1 MNEAAIGHA
10 LDSGRPQWQ
19 VSLAGGVEMADR
31 QGPASPTAE
40 PDLVHPLSVNGI
52 HLLRTAQQ
60 LQMQLSQMAD
70 QKASMLMGATFLVFT
85 IGIGQLRSGGG
96 AMLLP
101 IAILSIAAF
110 FSAIF
115 AVLTV
120 LPRPTRL
127 TAEQIGPDDNLLFFG
142 VFTAIPEAEFIDR
155 VVGRTMTDDS
165 VYRTIARDIY
175 QNGQV
180 LQRSKYRYLGYAYR
194 IFLAG
199 LILTAIAACW
209 ELVRE
214 WLI

>member
-1 MNEAAIGHA
+1 
-10 LDSGRPQWQ
+10 
-19 VSLAGGVEMADR
+19 MADR
-31 QGPASPTAE
+31 QVPAPTAE

-85 IGIGQLRSGGG
+85 ISIGQLRSGGGG

-127 TAEQIGPDDNLLFFG
+127 TAEQIGPEDNLLFFG
-142 VFTAIPEAEFIDR
+142 IFTALSEAEFIDR
-155 VVGRTMTDDS
+155 VIGRTATDES

-199 LILTAIAACW
+199 LILTAIAVCW
-209 ELVRE
+209 ELAAGR
-214 WLI
+214 LI